1 MTARPARPR
10 VLIVDDQVA
19 NIDVLAEALGDA
31 YELFAATTAERAL
44 ELAASGVDLV
54 LLDVVMPDQDGF
66 ELCRTLKAR
75 EKTRGIPVIFVTA
88 LGEVEDEARGF
99 EAGGVDYI
107 AKPISPATVRARV
120 RTHLELRGAQK
131 RLEKEAEVLA
141 ENLRLKEHVERLSR
155 HDLKTPLTSV
165 VSMPQVLIEGGGL
178 SDEQVRMLR
187 AIESAGYRILD
198 MVNRSLDLFRM
209 ESGAYEFRP
218 ARVDAREVATRVVE
232 DLDTLAR
239 ESGVTVELEAH
250 GGAAVVVNAEEL
262 LTYSMLANLVK
273 NAIEASPRGG
283 VVRVALALEGDRVRI
298 DVANAGAVPAALREG
313 FFRKYASSGKKA
325 GTGLGAYS
333 ARLMAETQRGRIAMS
348 TSEGTGTVVSVSLEA
363 AGEAPESPREPRGA
377 TAEIRVGV
385 VRASRILLVDDDEP
399 TRFVLSRFLGDA
411 PQVAMAEDGEAALR
425 VAAAFR
431 PDIVFLDAEMPRLDG
446 VATAKRLRALEDASG
461 ARRARII
468 GLSSHDDVA
477 MREAFLRAGCDLVLA
492 KPVTREAVLAAVEA
506 AFEPAPRVDA
516 LPDDGEVVRVEPDLL
531 PMLPAFLESRREQ
544 VRELLSAIA
553 EHDREK
559 ARGLAHKVR
568 GGLEM
573 CGFATAGAMSRR
585 IEEGLAGGEPLP
597 GLAVQAKALGAY
609 LDTVRYASS

>member
-10 VLIVDDQVA
+10 VLIVDDQAA
-19 NIDVLAEALGDA
+19 NIDVLAAALGDA

-218 ARVDAREVATRVVE
+218 ARVDAREIATRVVE
-232 DLDTLAR
+232 DLERRWCVGDRAPRARTDERDTGLDPGDA
-239 ESGVTVELEAH
+239 EHGVEH
-250 GGAAVVVNAEEL
+250 
-262 LTYSMLANLVK
+262 
-273 NAIEASPRGG
+273 PGG
-283 VVRVALALEGDRVRI
+283 V
-298 DVANAGAVPAALREG
+298 
-313 FFRKYASSGKKA
+313 
-325 GTGLGAYS
+325 
-333 ARLMAETQRGRIAMS
+333 
-348 TSEGTGTVVSVSLEA
+348 
-363 AGEAPESPREPRGA
+363 
-377 TAEIRVGV
+377 
-385 VRASRILLVDDDEP
+385 
-399 TRFVLSRFLGDA
+399 
-411 PQVAMAEDGEAALR
+411 
-425 VAAAFR
+425 
-431 PDIVFLDAEMPRLDG
+431 
-446 VATAKRLRALEDASG
+446 
-461 ARRARII
+461 
-468 GLSSHDDVA
+468 
-477 MREAFLRAGCDLVLA
+477 
-492 KPVTREAVLAAVEA
+492 
-506 AFEPAPRVDA
+506 
-516 LPDDGEVVRVEPDLL
+516 
-531 PMLPAFLESRREQ
+531 
-544 VRELLSAIA
+544 
-553 EHDREK
+553 
-559 ARGLAHKVR
+559 
-568 GGLEM
+568 
-573 CGFATAGAMSRR
+573 
-585 IEEGLAGGEPLP
+585 
-597 GLAVQAKALGAY
+597 LAVA
-609 LDTVRYASS
+609 